1 MAQRV
6 KVKVSNTSSKRTQY
20 HYTSSVGVLTPGKI
34 KELSIK
40 IGDTLYFENDSN
52 KYLISEGD
60 AGRTFY
66 YDK

>member
-6 KVKVSNTSSKRTQY
+6 IVSNTSSKRTQY
-20 HYTSSVGVLTPGKI
+20 PYTSSVGVLTSFQT

-40 IGDTLYFENDSN
+40 VGDTLYFENDSN
-52 KYLISEGD
+52 KKYVISEGD